1 MKREDRIKL
10 QLTES
15 IIHELSL
22 REWNQR
28 KAAEELNLTSCM
40 ISFIFNFKFSNYSII
55 RLIEILGK
63 LDYEVEV
70 KAIKI

>member
-28 KAAEELNLTSCM
+28 KAAEELNLTSRM
-40 ISFIFNFKFSNYSII
+40 VSFIFNFKFNNYSII

>member
-1 MKREDRIKL
+1 
-10 QLTES
+10 
-15 IIHELSL
+15 L